1 MPLNYLDFVTKV
13 NNGNGYTDEEKQFI
27 KEFAPKLDNVA
38 RTLVNSEDDQLRQ
51 LGSQLITVSSFAN
64 STTNIDANAAMENL
78 SADWDNN
85 TAIINDTANKL
96 NDPAVMNQVLLVAD
110 YDLGDSGADLYKFF
124 DITKNRME
132 FDYKLEDPQD
142 EMIRQFQQRMDQ
154 LDQEYEDMRQNL
166 GNDEEINNEEI
177 NAEGFTEEELIQQMQ
192 NNVNIINQA
201 EENLQQ
207 LQEEEQQLDID
218 RANGLADENGVAY
231 PQGSYAQWGAKL
243 KTGSAMSEQDR
254 ALMQKMNNNSAA
266 LANRIAASGNREFA
280 IKLGNVMRLTN
291 TMASPSYT
299 EDMDYVMDPEAAYDD
314 DKENVQ
320 GITEYFDSYKNIQS
334 LNTALEPDEEGDVI
348 IEKAEFVR
356 WMEIVSDVMG
366 ININLKKT
374 KPAVQSEFGMQI
386 DTSDLFE
393 PGDYHETA
401 DERPQNMETNYRQN
415 MRYTNQ
421 RVPKLENTFGPNGKI
436 EGSDENED
444 VFTKKAADEYNAI
457 TLNAPQ
463 SLGEHGKT
471 VVILTQLGALY
482 DRQRNNLDAPLTS
495 SNKSGNTSLYDF
507 NTTFIM
513 ENIPDNDD
521 RERGF
526 SDIMANSRKRA
537 HDALENYDQD
547 PTEVINCVQNMF
559 KYTKESFLDVDPTGA
574 PQNANKE
581 LFAMEAEII
590 GDPELSKKFGVDN
603 ILTEADK
610 QRIRANAV
618 MIKGNA
624 TFNDAAARL
633 TTPEDLEKIES
644 AGYYIKDQY
653 VKNAIFGACV
663 INSRYDSVEANPI
676 VNNTLRSK
684 LNKYSKYMGGATDA
698 QAEGYMMDKAFKIV
712 NGSPVRTKYYGLGQ
726 GIRTDLMGVAYPR
739 EYLSADNL
747 ALGEPDGEKKLKDD
761 LMSKVE
767 ETKIYKQMMKCKDA
781 VEMRRFTEKL
791 ENTKFANLGVVVDP
805 QKKTKFMEQA
815 HEINDLYKEFDNGLE
830 DAFCK
835 DMTLEILDEA
845 ERDLNTSRIG
855 HKNSAEYNK
864 LKEKMAELREITENA
879 EDSMDLAQSQEYKNK
894 LLEVY
899 QASVDYQDKNRDK
912 HGIAYND
919 DVTTP
924 FSFLGGPRFAGAK
937 KLEKFAEEHHY
948 VAEDVKQKKELRA
961 EKEAQYQASVSGIRN
976 LMNSA
981 EYKNMNNQQ
990 KIDALAPHIVNIL
1003 TTDLFSTDLS
1013 KENVAGKPRLS
1024 RDEFKA
1030 SLPLANQQLA
1040 NRKEVKAVLNDKD
1053 MDPDKLAALATS
1065 KHGRGLIGEVAKADA
1080 KLKTT
1085 AQANNNGPRRT
1096 VQNKGP
1102 KL

>member
-1 MPLNYLDFVTKV
+1 MPLNYLDFVAKV
-13 NNGNGYTDEEKQFI
+13 NNGNGYSDEEKQFI

-38 RTLVNSEDDQLRQ
+38 RTLVNSENEQLRQ
-51 LGSQLITVSSFAN
+51 LGSQLITVSSFAD
-64 STTNIDANAAMENL
+64 STTNIDANSAMENL

-110 YDLGDSGADLYKFF
+110 NDLGDTGADLYKFF

-154 LDQEYEDMRQNL
+154 LDREYEEIRQNL
-166 GNDEEINNEEI
+166 DNDEQINNEEI
-177 NAEGFTEEELIQQMQ
+177 NDEGFTEEELIQQMQ
-192 NNVNIINQA
+192 NNVDIINQA
-201 EENLQQ
+201 DENLRE
-207 LQEEEQQLDID
+207 LNEEEQQLDMD

-254 ALMQKMNNNSAA
+254 ALIQKMRNISGA
-266 LANRIAASGNREFA
+266 LADRIAASGNREFA
-280 IKLGNVMRLTN
+280 VKLGNAMRLTD
-291 TMASPSYT
+291 TMSSPSYT
-299 EDMDYVMDPEAAYDD
+299 EDMDYVMDPEAAYEA
-314 DKENVQ
+314 DKQTVQ
-320 GITEYFDSYKNIQS
+320 GITEYFGSHKEIQS
-334 LNTALEPDEEGDVI
+334 LSNALEPDEDGDVI

-356 WMEIVSDVMG
+356 WMEIVSEVMG
-366 ININLKKT
+366 INIDLKKS
-374 KPAVQSEFGMQI
+374 KPAVQAEFGMQI

-401 DERPQNMETNYRQN
+401 NEKPQVMETNYRQN

-421 RVPKLENTFGPNGKI
+421 RAPRLENTYGANGKI
-436 EGSDENED
+436 EGSEENED
-444 VFTKKAADEYNAI
+444 VFTKKAADDYNAI
-457 TLNAPQ
+457 TLNTPR

-471 VVILTQLGALY
+471 VVMLTQLGALF
-482 DRQRNNLDAPLTS
+482 DRERNQLDKCYTS
-495 SNKSGNTSLYDF
+495 SSNAGTASQYFF
-507 NTTFIM
+507 NTTFMM
-513 ENIPDNDD
+513 ENIPVNDD

-526 SDIMANSRKRA
+526 SDIMVNSRKRA
-537 HDALENYDQD
+537 HDALENYEQD
-547 PTEVINCVQNMF
+547 PTEVINCVQTMF
-559 KYTKESFLDVDPTGA
+559 KYTKDTFLDIDPVSG
-574 PQNANKE
+574 PQNPSKE
-581 LFAMEAEII
+581 LFAMEVEIMD
-590 GDPELSKKFGVDN
+590 DPELSKKFGVDD

-618 MIKGNA
+618 MIKGND

-633 TTPEDLEKIES
+633 TTEEDLAKIES
-644 AGYYIKDQY
+644 ASYYVKDQY

-663 INSRYDSVEANPI
+663 INSRFNSAEAHPI
-676 VNNTLRSK
+676 VNNALRSK
-684 LNKYSKYMGGATDA
+684 LNKYSKYMDGATNA
-698 QAEGYMMDKAFKIV
+698 RAEAYMMDKAFKMV
-712 NGSPVRTKYYGLGQ
+712 DDKPVRTNYYRLGQ
-726 GIRTDLMGVAYPR
+726 GINTDLLGVAYPR
-739 EYLSADNL
+739 EYLSADRL
-747 ALGEPDGEKKLKDD
+747 ALGEVGGEKELRDD

-767 ETKIYKQMMKCKDA
+767 DTKIYKQMMKCKNA
-781 VEMRRFTEKL
+781 EEMRKFTKQL
-791 ENTKFANLGVVVDP
+791 ETTKFADLGVVVDP
-805 QKKTKFMEQA
+805 QKKTKFMEQT
-815 HEINDLYKEFDNGLE
+815 HEIDDLYKEYDIGLE

-835 DMTLEILDEA
+835 DMTLDILNEA
-845 ERDLNTSRIG
+845 ERDLNTWRIG

-924 FSFLGGPRFAGAK
+924 NSFLGGPRFAGAK

-961 EKEAQYQASVSGIRN
+961 EKEAQYQTSVSGIRN
-976 LMNSA
+976 LIGSA
-981 EYKNMNNQQ
+981 EYKNMNDQQ
-990 KIDALAPHIVNIL
+990 KIDALAPHIVNIM
-1003 TTDLFSTDLS
+1003 TTDLIITDLS
-1013 KENVAGKPRLS
+1013 KENVAGKQRLS

-1030 SLPLANQQLA
+1030 SLPAANQQLA
-1040 NRKEVKAVLNDKD
+1040 SRKAVKAVLNDKN
-1053 MDPDKLAALATS
+1053 MEPDKLAELATS

-1102 KL
+1102 RL